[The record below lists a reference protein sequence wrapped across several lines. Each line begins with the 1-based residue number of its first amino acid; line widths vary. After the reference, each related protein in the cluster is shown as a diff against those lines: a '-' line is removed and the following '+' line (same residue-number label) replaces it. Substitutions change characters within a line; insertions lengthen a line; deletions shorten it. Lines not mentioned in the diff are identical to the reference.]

1 MSDEREKIG
10 IDVWMAGTI
19 YVDAETEEEAAQI
32 VKERYAGT
40 REKSFGLDLLDGEDI
55 PIGDGDDFLSSAV
68 SLYGVC
74 HRSAL
79 VPAVDDVAELLSAAK
94 AFNLTSW
101 LSSGVLTSPRSDG
114 LRIHMSIE
122 GADYEATVTVG
133 ELRALSAAIAKASR
147 L

>member
-1 MSDEREKIG
+1 MSEEREKIG
-10 IDVWMAGTI
+10 VDVWMAGTI
-19 YVDAETEEEAAQI
+19 YVDADTEEEAAQI

-79 VPAVDDVAELLSAAK
+79 VPAVDDVPNALYVLKEAADMIAILMAEEGRLVNVPALSVMNK
-94 AFNLTSW
+94 IDLIVSQ
-101 LSSGVLTSPRSDG
+101 
-114 LRIHMSIE
+114 IE
-122 GADYEATVTVG
+122 GRNHG
-133 ELRALSAAIAKASR
+133 
-147 L
+147 

>member
-19 YVDAETEEEAAQI
+19 YVDADTEEEAAQI
-32 VKERYAGT
+32 VTERYAGT
-40 REKSFGLDLLDGEDI
+40 RENSFGLDLSKRDI
-55 PIGDGDDFLSSAV
+55 LLGDGGDFLSPAV

-101 LSSGVLTSPRSDG
+101 LSSGVLTSPRCDG

-133 ELRALSAAIAKASR
+133 ELRALSAAIAKAEG
-147 L
+147 